1 MASPVSVVS
10 RAPTIS
16 VSVPSDSS
24 TGVPKPAS
32 NRGSTSTS
40 SASAAAV
47 ASSSVQDGTLESPT
61 KKKKRPPK
69 LDLEDSGS
77 VGSGPN
83 TASFGALRTPKE
95 LANDI
100 AIQCVSPGIPS
111 FMTSDAILMA
121 KAVEQRQR
129 KIIADRE
136 RIAAITPARTP
147 GRRSRP
153 GNIEI
158 YPAHKVAKPRINS
171 APLHHP
177 YFTPLT
183 SNSSHFGL
191 RRNSPPISVVSR
203 SSLAARNDL
212 LLREARSALANGG
225 GAPLLAHQAPHTA
238 KLPSQNSNWGDLATS
253 HSRSKSVEDNIAE
266 DEAEEQEEYDDP
278 EDAALS
284 ESEVEEASASPKS
297 NILRSVV
304 HNAGQL
310 RGKRERF
317 LELCGDIFDLL
328 HEDDEAAL

>member
-1 MASPVSVVS
+1 MASPVSVVA
-10 RAPTIS
+10 RAKALSTS
-16 VSVPSDSS
+16 VSSDSS
-24 TGVPKPAS
+24 SAHKPGNNS
-32 NRGSTSTS
+32 IPS
-40 SASAAAV
+40 SATGTAAV
-47 ASSSVQDGTLESPT
+47 ASSSVNDGSLESPT
-61 KKKKRPPK
+61 RKKKRPPK
-69 LDLEDSGS
+69 LDLEDTGS
-77 VGSGPN
+77 ASSGPN

-158 YPAHKVAKPRINS
+158 YPAHKVTKPRINS

-183 SNSSHFGL
+183 SNSSNFGL

-203 SSLAARNDL
+203 SSLGARGDL
-212 LLREARSALANGG
+212 LMREARSALPNGNG
-225 GAPLLAHQAPHTA
+225 SGPLLAPQAPHTA
-238 KLPSQNSNWGDLATS
+238 KLPPQNSNWGDLPTS
-253 HSRSKSVEDNIAE
+253 HSRSKSLEDNIAE
-266 DEAEEQEEYDDP
+266 EEAEEQEEYGDP

-284 ESEVEEASASPKS
+284 ESEVEEPSSSSKS
-297 NILRSVV
+297 SILTSVV
-304 HNAGQL
+304 QTAGQL
-310 RGKRERF
+310 RGKKERF
-317 LELCGDIFDLL
+317 LELCGDMFDLL
-328 HEDDEAAL
+328 HEENDAVR